1 MQHIIKL
8 SLLSKLRLLVYS
20 CQILFLACAA
30 ITPDFITFSTQER
43 DFRRICLHLR
53 KKSLTESVT
62 DFFVVIDTN
71 QHQDKKDPHWK
82 ILSNNCNIFYI
93 SCTVLVAIWPCLMA
107 CIYSEIKRKHQI
119 TFINFLRIG
128 KECNENMNWGQA

>member
-1 MQHIIKL
+1 M
-8 SLLSKLRLLVYS
+8 YS

-53 KKSLTESVT
+53 KKSLTENVT

-71 QHQDKKDPHWK
+71 QHQDKKDPHWRK
-82 ILSNNCNIFYI
+82 FCQIIVTYFTFFARCSLRFD
-93 SCTVLVAIWPCLMA
+93 LV
-107 CIYSEIKRKHQI
+107 
-119 TFINFLRIG
+119 
-128 KECNENMNWGQA
+128 

>member
-43 DFRRICLHLR
+43 DFRRICLHWR
-53 KKSLTESVT
+53 KKSLTENVT

-82 ILSNNCNIFYI
+82 VLSNNCNIFYI
-93 SCTVLVAIWPCLMA
+93 FCTVLVTIWPCLMA

>member
-53 KKSLTESVT
+53 KKSLTENVT

-82 ILSNNCNIFYI
+82 VLSNNCNIFYI
-93 SCTVLVAIWPCLMA
+93 FCTVLVTIWPCLMA

>member
-43 DFRRICLHLR
+43 DFWRICLHLR
-53 KKSLTESVT
+53 KKSLTENVT

-82 ILSNNCNIFYI
+82 VLSNNCNIFYI
-93 SCTVLVAIWPCLMA
+93 FCTVLVTIWPCLMA